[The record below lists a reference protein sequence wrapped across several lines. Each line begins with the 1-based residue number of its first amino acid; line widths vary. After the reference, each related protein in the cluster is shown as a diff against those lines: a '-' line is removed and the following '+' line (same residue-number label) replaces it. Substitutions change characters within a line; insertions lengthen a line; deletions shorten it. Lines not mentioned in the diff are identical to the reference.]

1 MKLYAVMLGFDYEGE
16 SLAGIY
22 STLELAVN
30 AVEENFTKTMFPQ
43 GLWRMWWADTCRI
56 ERVNIDEVNHDK
68 VTVWDITD
76 SKVNFNYASRAPE

>member
-30 AVEENFTKTMFPQ
+30 AVEENFTKTMYPE
-43 GLWRMWWADTCRI
+43 GVWRKWWADTCRI
-56 ERVNIDEVNHDK
+56 VQVGMDKPRDEIS
-68 VTVWDITD
+68 TVWDCAD
-76 SKVNFNYASRAPE
+76 SKVNFNCPSKLRK